1 MEVPNI
7 FWIGSERRNQF
18 AMSQCY
24 VHGLSSP
31 YLQVNP
37 TWIFHMNVTA
47 LPGTDQSIRTG
58 WDVPWP
64 LCAFHCDH
72 QTVLFR

>member
-18 AMSQCY
+18 AVSQCCA
-24 VHGLSSP
+24 HGLSSP

-47 LPGTDQSIRTG
+47 LPGSKYMDRMGCALTSMR
-58 WDVPWP
+58 PP
-64 LCAFHCDH
+64 L
-72 QTVLFR
+72 